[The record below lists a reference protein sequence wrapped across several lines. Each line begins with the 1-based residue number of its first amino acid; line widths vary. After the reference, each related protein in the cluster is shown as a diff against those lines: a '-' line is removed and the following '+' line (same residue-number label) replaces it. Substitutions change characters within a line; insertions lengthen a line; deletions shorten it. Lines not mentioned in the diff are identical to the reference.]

1 MVNTDRESGLY
12 GSLPIQWN
20 LSITDILTPDIFGH
34 LLQYRGFPLLEV
46 ENVLVTPVG
55 TKTIVLI
62 MEVFS
67 FIHRVLREV
76 PLYYE
81 FLVLYSSKF
90 LWSKNFSLFCVK
102 SQPQIFLQY
111 RLNRGLIENQGI
123 FRGHNS
129 LELYDTINDKSYL
142 REKKLWISCK
152 RRENLRRFCFVC
164 YSIRN

>member
-1 MVNTDRESGLY
+1 M
-12 GSLPIQWN
+12 
-20 LSITDILTPDIFGH
+20 
-34 LLQYRGFPLLEV
+34 
-46 ENVLVTPVG
+46 
-55 TKTIVLI
+55 
-62 MEVFS
+62 
-67 FIHRVLREV
+67 LREV

-111 RLNRGLIENQGI
+111 RLNGGLIENQGI

-142 REKKLWISCK
+142 REKSFGFHANVGKICAVFALSVTVLGID
-152 RRENLRRFCFVC
+152 EIIDLRMEMFVQFVLIIQDRH
-164 YSIRN
+164 YGYRK